1 MCGPLQEMYRLDL
14 VQKSAKFLPNDK
26 IKTTDER
33 LMGFHDLIDGWLLFN
48 NNDKK
53 SFKHQNVLF
62 HCWKFGENYRDELV
76 QY

>member
-1 MCGPLQEMYRLDL
+1 MFGPLQEVHRLDV
-14 VQKSAKFLPNDK
+14 VQKSAKFLPNDE

-53 SFKHQNVLF
+53 KSFQHQNVLF
-62 HCWKFGENYRDELV
+62 PPQEVRGKLR
-76 QY
+76 